1 MALTARLLAT
11 GPQKFHALQ
20 ILFVRQTI
28 TAAGCFLWMW
38 YNNVPHAPFGAREV
52 RWLLVARGLGG
63 FWGVFGLYYSLTYLD
78 LADATVITFLAPI
91 VATWACSLIPSLKEP
106 FTKHE
111 FFAGVTSLF
120 GVVLIVPP
128 GSLFFHGEEDIRV
141 EQQGGGEEVTP
152 HQRLVAVLVALVGVL
167 GTASAFTTIRV
178 IGKRAHPLISVNY
191 FSSWCAV
198 VSLVSLTTIPSV
210 GGIIWPESAYQWALL
225 GGIGVTGFVM
235 QFCRT
240 RGLQLEKTGRATNM
254 VYSSMIFALFWEKMV
269 WGTTPGWLSIMGSV
283 LIFSSAVYVGTRQS
297 KQNEVVRRSGDE
309 EVGLMNCP
317 GVEVGMMGRN

>member
-1 MALTARLLAT
+1 M
-11 GPQKFHALQ
+11 
-20 ILFVRQTI
+20 
-28 TAAGCFLWMW
+28 
-38 YNNVPHAPFGAREV
+38 
-52 RWLLVARGLGG
+52 
-63 FWGVFGLYYSLTYLD
+63 
-78 LADATVITFLAPI
+78 
-91 VATWACSLIPSLKEP
+91 
-106 FTKHE
+106 
-111 FFAGVTSLF
+111 
-120 GVVLIVPP
+120 
-128 GSLFFHGEEDIRV
+128 

-152 HQRLVAVLVALVGVL
+152 HRRLVAVLVALVGVL
-167 GTASAFTTIRV
+167 GAASAFTTIRV

-235 QFCRT
+235 QFCLT

-283 LIFSSAVYVGTRQS
+283 LILSSAVYVGTRQS